1 MTAALKKGE
10 EEVHD
15 AVAEPK
21 VEGESKKV
29 GDQEE
34 DISKAKTI

>member
-1 MTAALKKGE
+1 MAAALEKREK
-10 EEVHD
+10 EVHD

-34 DISKAKTI
+34 DISQAKTI